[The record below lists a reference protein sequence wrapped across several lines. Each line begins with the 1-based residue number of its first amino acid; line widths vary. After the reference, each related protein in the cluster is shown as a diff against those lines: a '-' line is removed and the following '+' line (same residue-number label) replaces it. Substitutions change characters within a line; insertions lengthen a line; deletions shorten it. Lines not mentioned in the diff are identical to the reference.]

1 MKKYLAGIYFSLPV
15 QLFLLHFRRYQV
27 FLIFWYILFATVA
40 GHFMETYGAN
50 ALYLAPEYLGK
61 VNALGTAIVGFT
73 IGTFIMSWNITTFI
87 LHSRH
92 VRFLATTAQ
101 PFLKYCINNA
111 IIPVIFLGFYL
122 YHAVEYERYRELN
135 SVKNI
140 FFLTG
145 GFASGFV
152 LSLVICFVYFF
163 GADKT
168 IYKSMASVI
177 SVAHK
182 NYQKSLKRKPLPA
195 EKKEIQ
201 VEWFLSATLHL
212 RKPRDVRHYPQEF
225 LDLIFKR
232 HHFSAVLAILLAFI
246 FLIVIGYLSDNAVF
260 QAPAAASI
268 TLLFAILIGVAG
280 ALSSFL
286 HSWTIPLVVL
296 LYLIINWMYQ
306 QEIIDLRNKAYGLD
320 YSQQNQR
327 PVYSRDKVLEM
338 ASPENEAA
346 DKAVF
351 LQRLQHWKQRQQQQ
365 KPTLYIINVS
375 GGGTRSATFTMNV
388 LQRLDSLSHG
398 KLMQQT
404 VLISG
409 ASGGMLG
416 AAYFRELYLEKLQG
430 KDINLQNRAYV
441 DDISKDL
448 LNPLFSSF
456 ISRDLIG
463 PAKKFSL
470 DSNLYIKDRGYA
482 FERKLNENTHNILN
496 KRVGEYTAPEDSA
509 LIPSMLFN
517 SVISRDGRKMIIATR
532 PARFL
537 MRSVTADSSRISQAD
552 ADAIDFNSFFAGQK
566 AMNLRVTS
574 ALRMNATFPYVLP
587 NVWLPTYPV
596 IDVMDAGLRDN
607 YGQETSLRYLQ
618 SFRSWIEEN
627 TSKVVL
633 IQIRDRKLGE
643 WDEPKENSSLLSFL
657 TKPFLLLQNNWF
669 RLQDYYQNDQ
679 LEYMYNTFGTQFY
692 RLCFQYVP
700 ANKDAHASLSF
711 HLNASEKQDIA
722 ETLNNPANKKIFESF
737 ETLLK

>member
-1 MKKYLAGIYFSLPV
+1 MKKYLVGIYYSLPV

-40 GHFMETYGAN
+40 GHFMEAYGAN
-50 ALYLAPEYLGK
+50 SLYLAPEYLGE

-73 IGTFIMSWNITTFI
+73 IATFMMSWNITTFI
-87 LHSRH
+87 LHSKH
-92 VRFLATTAQ
+92 IRFLATTAQ

-111 IIPVIFLGFYL
+111 IIPIIFLAFYL
-122 YHAVEYERYRELN
+122 YHAVDYERYRELN
-135 SVKNI
+135 SVENI
-140 FFLTG
+140 LLLTG
-145 GFASGFV
+145 GFAGGFV
-152 LSLVICFVYFF
+152 LSLIICFVYFF

-177 SVAHK
+177 TDAHK
-182 NYQKSLKRKPLPA
+182 NYQKALKRKPLPA
-195 EKKEIQ
+195 EKKEIR

-246 FLIVIGYLSDNAVF
+246 FLVSIGFLSDNSVF

-268 TLLFAILIGVAG
+268 TLLFAILIGVSG

-286 HSWTIPLVVL
+286 HSWTIPLVVI
-296 LYLIINWMYQ
+296 LYLGINWMYQ
-306 QEIIDLRNKAYGLD
+306 NDIIDLRNKAYGLN
-320 YSQQNQR
+320 YNSSVQR
-327 PVYSRDKVLEM
+327 PVYSREKVIEM
-338 ASPENEAA
+338 ASPANEAA
-346 DKAVF
+346 DKAQF
-351 LQRLQHWKQRQQQQ
+351 QQRLVHWKQKQGKV
-365 KPTLYIINVS
+365 KPTLFLINVS

-388 LQRLDSLSHG
+388 LQRLDSIALG

-416 AAYFRELYLEKLQG
+416 AAYFRELYLQKKQGRIASLQD
-430 KDINLQNRAYV
+430 KSYV

-456 ISRDLIG
+456 ISRDLVG
-463 PAKKFSL
+463 PAKKFTL
-470 DSNLYIKDRGYA
+470 DSNIYIKDRGYA
-482 FERKLNENTHNILN
+482 FECKLNENTHGLLD
-496 KRVGEYTAPEDSA
+496 KRVGDYMAPEDSA
-509 LIPSMLFN
+509 FIPTMLFN
-517 SVISRDGRKMIIATR
+517 SVISRDGRKMIISTR

-537 MRSVTADSSRISQAD
+537 MRGVTDSSSITQPD
-552 ADAIDFNSFFAGQK
+552 ADAIDFNSLFSNQN
-566 AMNLRVTS
+566 AMNLKVTS

-587 NVWLPTYPV
+587 NVWLPTQPV

-607 YGQETSLRYLQ
+607 YGQETSLRFLQ
-618 SFRSWIEEN
+618 TFRNWLKDN
-627 TSKVVL
+627 VGKVVL
-633 IQIRDRKLGE
+633 IQIRDRRLGE

-679 LEYMYNTFGTQFY
+679 LEYMYNSLGDQFH

-700 ANKDAHASLSF
+700 GRKDAHASLSF

-722 ETLNNPANKKIFESF
+722 ETLNSPTNKQVFEAF
-737 ETLLK
+737 NLLLQ

>member
-1 MKKYLAGIYFSLPV
+1 MKKYLAGIFYSLPV

-40 GHFMETYGAN
+40 GHFMDAYGAN
-50 ALYLAPEYLGK
+50 ALYLAPEYLGE
-61 VNALGTAIVGFT
+61 VSALGTAIVGFT

-87 LHSRH
+87 LHSKH
-92 VRFLATTAQ
+92 IRFLATTAQ

-111 IIPVIFLGFYL
+111 IIPIIFLAFYL
-122 YHAVEYERYRELN
+122 HHAVVYERYRELN
-135 SVKNI
+135 SVENI
-140 FFLTG
+140 LLLTG
-145 GFASGFV
+145 GFAGGFV
-152 LSLVICFVYFF
+152 LALIICFVYFF
-163 GADKT
+163 SADKT

-177 SVAHK
+177 TDAHK
-182 NYQKSLKRKPLPA
+182 NYQEALKRNPLPA
-195 EKKEIQ
+195 EKKELQ
-201 VEWFLSATLHL
+201 VQWFLSATLHL

-246 FLIVIGYLSDNAVF
+246 LLVSIGFLSDNSIF

-286 HSWTIPLVVL
+286 HSWTIPLVVM
-296 LYLIINWMYQ
+296 LYLGINWMYQ
-306 QEIIDLRNKAYGLD
+306 NDIIDLRNKAYGLN
-320 YSQQNQR
+320 YNSSVMR
-327 PVYSRDKVLEM
+327 PLYNRETVQEM
-338 ASPENEAA
+338 ASPDSEAA
-346 DKAVF
+346 DKAQF
-351 LQRLQHWKQRQQQQ
+351 LKRLENWKRKQGKE
-365 KPTLYIINVS
+365 KPTLFLINVS

-388 LQRLDSLSHG
+388 LQRLDSISHG
-398 KLMQQT
+398 RLMQHT

-416 AAYFRELYLEKLQG
+416 AAYFRELYLQKQLGRVQSLQS
-430 KDINLQNRAYV
+430 KTWV

-463 PAKKFSL
+463 PAKRFTL
-470 DSNLYIKDRGYA
+470 DSNTYIKDRGYA
-482 FERKLNENTHNILN
+482 FERKLNENTHGLLD
-496 KRVGEYTAPEDSA
+496 KRVGDYMLPEDTA
-509 LIPSMLFN
+509 LIPTMLFN

-537 MRSVTADSSRISQAD
+537 MRGVTDSSKITQGD
-552 ADAIDFNSFFAGQK
+552 ADGIDFNSLFSHQK

-587 NVWLPTYPV
+587 NVWLPTQPV
-596 IDVMDAGLRDN
+596 VDVMDAGLRDN
-607 YGQETSLRYLQ
+607 YGQETSLRFVQVFHTWLK
-618 SFRSWIEEN
+618 EN
-627 TSKVVL
+627 VGKVVL
-633 IQIRDRKLGE
+633 IQIRDRKQGE

-679 LEYMYNTFGTQFY
+679 LEYMYSSFGDQFH
-692 RLCFQYVP
+692 RLCFQYIP
-700 ANKDAHASLSF
+700 AHKDAHASLSF

-722 ETLNNPANKKIFESF
+722 ETLNSPSNKQVFDAF
-737 ETLLK
+737 NQLLQ

>member
-1 MKKYLAGIYFSLPV
+1 MKKYLAGVFYSLPV

-40 GHFMETYGAN
+40 GHFMEAYGAN
-50 ALYLAPEYLGK
+50 ALYLAPEYLGE

-92 VRFLATTAQ
+92 IRFLATTAQ

-111 IIPVIFLGFYL
+111 VIPIIFLAFYL
-122 YHAVEYERYRELN
+122 NRAVDYERYRELN

-140 FFLTG
+140 LLLTG
-145 GFASGFV
+145 GFAGGFV
-152 LSLVICFVYFF
+152 LALIICFVYFF
-163 GADKT
+163 SADKT

-177 SVAHK
+177 TDAHK
-182 NYQKSLKRKPLPA
+182 NYQKALKRKPLPA
-195 EKKEIQ
+195 EKKELR

-246 FLIVIGYLSDNAVF
+246 LLVGIGFLSDNSIF

-268 TLLFAILIGVAG
+268 TLLFAILIGVSG

-296 LYLIINWMYQ
+296 LYLGINWMYQ
-306 QEIIDLRNKAYGLD
+306 HDIIDLRNKAYGLN
-320 YSQQNQR
+320 YNSSIMR
-327 PVYSRDKVLEM
+327 PLYNRETIQEM
-338 ASPENEAA
+338 ASPANEAA
-346 DKAVF
+346 DKARF
-351 LQRLQHWKQRQQQQ
+351 LQRLERWKSKQQKE
-365 KPTLYIINVS
+365 KPTLFLINVS

-388 LQRLDSLSHG
+388 LQRLDSIAQG

-416 AAYFRELYLEKLQG
+416 AAYFRELYLQKQLGRVSTLQS
-430 KDINLQNRAYV
+430 KAWVN
-441 DDISKDL
+441 DISKDL

-463 PAKKFSL
+463 PAKKFTL
-470 DSNLYIKDRGYA
+470 DSNTYIKDRGYA
-482 FERKLNENTHNILN
+482 FERKLNENTHGLLD
-496 KRVGEYTAPEDSA
+496 KPVGDYLLPEDTA
-509 LIPSMLFN
+509 LIPTMLFN

-537 MRSVTADSSRISQAD
+537 MRGVTDSSKITQGD
-552 ADAIDFNSFFAGQK
+552 ADAIDFNSLFSHQK

-587 NVWLPTYPV
+587 NVWLPTQPV

-607 YGQETSLRYLQ
+607 YGQETSLRFVQAFHAWLKA
-618 SFRSWIEEN
+618 N
-627 TSKVVL
+627 VGKVVL
-633 IQIRDRKLGE
+633 IQIRDRKQGE

-679 LEYMYNTFGTQFY
+679 LEYMYSSFGDQFH
-692 RLCFQYVP
+692 RLCFQYIP
-700 ANKDAHASLSF
+700 AHKDAHASLSF

-722 ETLNNPANKKIFESF
+722 ETLNSPSNKQVFEAF
-737 ETLLK
+737 QLLLQ

>member
-1 MKKYLAGIYFSLPV
+1 MKKYLAGIFYSLPV

-27 FLIFWYILFATVA
+27 FLIFWYVLFATVA
-40 GHFMETYGAN
+40 GHFMEAYGAN
-50 ALYLAPEYLGK
+50 ALYLAPEYLGE
-61 VNALGTAIVGFT
+61 VSALGTAIVGFT

-87 LHSRH
+87 LHSKNI
-92 VRFLATTAQ
+92 RFLATTAQ

-111 IIPVIFLGFYL
+111 IIPILFLAFYL
-122 YHAVEYERYRELN
+122 HHAIEYERYRELN

-140 FFLTG
+140 FLLTG
-145 GFASGFV
+145 GFAGGFV
-152 LSLVICFVYFF
+152 LALIICFVYFF

-168 IYKSMASVI
+168 IYRSMASVI
-177 SVAHK
+177 TDAHK
-182 NYQKSLKRKPLPA
+182 NYQKALKRKPLPA
-195 EKKEIQ
+195 EKKDLR

-232 HHFSAVLAILLAFI
+232 HHFSAVIAILLAFI
-246 FLIVIGYLSDNAVF
+246 LLVGIGFLSDNSIF

-286 HSWTIPLVVL
+286 HSWTIPLVVV
-296 LYLIINWMYQ
+296 LYLGVNWMYQ
-306 QEIIDLRNKAYGLD
+306 NDIIDLRNKAYGLN
-320 YSQQNQR
+320 YNSSVMR
-327 PVYSRDKVLEM
+327 PLYNRETVQAM

-346 DKAVF
+346 DKAQF
-351 LQRLQHWKQRQQQQ
+351 LQRLEHWKSKQQKE
-365 KPTLYIINVS
+365 KPTLFLINVS

-388 LQRLDSLSHG
+388 LQRLDSIAQG

-416 AAYFRELYLEKLQG
+416 AAYFRELYLQKKLG
-430 KDINLQNRAYV
+430 RISSLQSKTWV

-463 PAKKFSL
+463 PAKKFTL
-470 DSNLYIKDRGYA
+470 DSNAYIKDRGYA
-482 FERKLNENTHNILN
+482 FERKLNENTHGLLD
-496 KRVGEYTAPEDSA
+496 KPVGDYLLPEDTA
-509 LIPSMLFN
+509 LIPTMLFN

-537 MRSVTADSSRISQAD
+537 MRGVTDSSNVTQGD
-552 ADAIDFNSFFAGQK
+552 ADAIDFNSLFSHQK
-566 AMNLRVTS
+566 AMNVRVTS

-587 NVWLPTYPV
+587 NVWLPTQPV

-607 YGQETSLRYLQ
+607 YGQETSLRFVQAFHSWLQ
-618 SFRSWIEEN
+618 KN
-627 TSKVVL
+627 VSKVVL
-633 IQIRDRKLGE
+633 IQIRDRKQGE

-679 LEYMYNTFGTQFY
+679 LEYMYSSFGDQFH
-692 RLCFQYVP
+692 RLCFQYIP
-700 ANKDAHASLSF
+700 AHKDAHASLSF

-722 ETLNNPANKKIFESF
+722 ETLNSPSNKQVFEAF
-737 ETLLK
+737 NLLLQ

>member
-1 MKKYLAGIYFSLPV
+1 MKKYLVGIYFSLPV

-27 FLIFWYILFATVA
+27 FLIFWYVLFATVA
-40 GHFMETYGAN
+40 GHFMEAYGAN
-50 ALYLAPEYLGK
+50 ALYLAPEYLGE

-73 IGTFIMSWNITTFI
+73 VGTFMMSWNITTFI
-87 LHSRH
+87 LHSKH
-92 VRFLATTAQ
+92 IRFLATTAQ

-111 IIPVIFLGFYL
+111 VIPVIFLGFYF
-122 YHAVEYERYRELN
+122 YSAVEYERYRELN
-135 SVKNI
+135 TVENI
-140 FFLTG
+140 LLLTG
-145 GFASGFV
+145 GFAGGFV
-152 LSLVICFVYFF
+152 LALVICFVYFF
-163 GADKT
+163 SADKT
-168 IYKSMASVI
+168 IYKSMANVI
-177 SVAHK
+177 TVAHK
-182 NYQKSLKRKPLPA
+182 NYQKALKRKPLPV
-195 EKKEIQ
+195 EKKEIR

-246 FLIVIGYLSDNAVF
+246 FLVSIGFLSDNSVF

-268 TLLFAILIGVAG
+268 TLLFAILIGVSG

-286 HSWTIPLVVL
+286 HSWTIPLVVV
-296 LYLIINWMYQ
+296 LYLGINWMYQ
-306 QEIIDLRNKAYGLD
+306 HDIIDLRNKAYGLN
-320 YSQQNQR
+320 YNSSVQR
-327 PVYSRDKVLEM
+327 PLYNREKVLEM
-338 ASPENEAA
+338 VSPVNEAA
-346 DKAVF
+346 DKELF
-351 LQRLQHWKQRQQQQ
+351 LQRLIQWKQKQQKA
-365 KPTLYIINVS
+365 KPTLFLINVS

-388 LQRLDSLSHG
+388 LQRLDSIALG

-416 AAYFRELYLEKLQG
+416 AAYFRELYLQKKLG
-430 KDINLQNRAYV
+430 HIASLQDKSYV
-441 DDISKDL
+441 DDVSKDL

-456 ISRDLIG
+456 ISRDLVG
-463 PAKKFSL
+463 PAKKFTL
-470 DSNLYIKDRGYA
+470 DSNVYIKDRGYA
-482 FERKLNENTHNILN
+482 FERKLNENTHGLLD
-496 KRVGEYTAPEDSA
+496 KRVGDYQLAEDTA
-509 LIPSMLFN
+509 LIPTMLFN

-537 MRSVTADSSRISQAD
+537 MRGVTDSSSITQPD
-552 ADAIDFNSFFAGQK
+552 ADAIDFNSLFSNQN

-587 NVWLPTYPV
+587 NVWLPTQPI

-607 YGQETSLRYLQ
+607 YGQETSLRFVQ
-618 SFRSWIEEN
+618 TFRSWLKAN
-627 TSKVVL
+627 VDKVVL

-679 LEYMYNTFGTQFY
+679 LEYMYNSFGDQFY

-700 ANKDAHASLSF
+700 GRKDAHASLSF

-722 ETLNNPANKKIFESF
+722 ETLNSPTNKQVFEAF
-737 ETLLK
+737 NLLLQ

>member
-1 MKKYLAGIYFSLPV
+1 M
-15 QLFLLHFRRYQV
+15 HFRRYQV
-27 FLIFWYILFATVA
+27 FLIFWYILFATVS
-40 GHFMETYGAN
+40 GHFMETYGAHS
-50 ALYLAPEYLGK
+50 LYLAPEYLGQ

-87 LHSRH
+87 LHSKH
-92 VRFLATTAQ
+92 IRFLATTAQ

-111 IIPVIFLGFYL
+111 IIPLVFLGFYL
-122 YHAVEYERYRELN
+122 YHAIDYERYRELIPL
-135 SVKNI
+135 KEI

-145 GFASGFV
+145 GFGGGFV
-152 LSLVICFVYFF
+152 LSLIICFVYFF

-168 IYKSMASVI
+168 IYRSMASVI
-177 SVAHK
+177 TVAHK
-182 NYQKSLKRKPLPA
+182 NYQKALKKKPLPA
-195 EKKEIQ
+195 EKKEIK

-232 HHFSAVLAILLAFI
+232 HHFSAVLAILMAFI
-246 FLIVIGYLSDNAVF
+246 FLIVIGFLSDNSVF

-286 HSWTIPLVVL
+286 HSWTLPLVVI
-296 LYLIINWMYQ
+296 LYVAVNWMYQ
-306 QEIIDLRNKAYGLD
+306 HDIIDLRNKAYGLD
-320 YSQQNQR
+320 YTQQKER
-327 PVYSRDKVLEM
+327 PIYNRETVLAL

-346 DKAVF
+346 DKAAF
-351 LQRLQHWKQRQQQQ
+351 LQRLETWKKKQSSK
-365 KPTLYIINVS
+365 KPTLFLINVS

-388 LQRLDSLSHG
+388 LQRLDSLSQG
-398 KLMQQT
+398 KFMQQT

-416 AAYFRELYLEKLQG
+416 AAYFRELYLQKQLGHPIHLQD
-430 KDINLQNRAYV
+430 KTYV

-456 ISRDLIG
+456 ISRDLVG

-470 DSNLYIKDRGYA
+470 DGNIYIKDRGYS
-482 FERKLNENTHNILN
+482 FERKLNENTHDLLN
-496 KRVGEYTAPEDSA
+496 KPVGDYMPAEDSA
-509 LIPSMLFN
+509 LIPTMLFN
-517 SVISRDGRKMIIATR
+517 SVISRDGRKMIISTR

-537 MRSVTADSSRISQAD
+537 MRSATDSSRISQAD
-552 ADAIDFNSFFAGQK
+552 ADAIDFNSFFHNQK
-566 AMNLRVTS
+566 AMNIRVTS

-587 NVWLPTYPV
+587 NVWLPTMPV

-607 YGQETSLRYLQ
+607 YGQETSLRFVQTFSTWLK
-618 SFRSWIEEN
+618 EN
-627 TSKVVL
+627 TDKVVL

-643 WDEPKENSSLLSFL
+643 WDEPKENSSILSFL

-669 RLQDYYQNDQ
+669 RLQEYYQNDQ
-679 LEYMYNTFGTQFY
+679 LEYMYNSFGDHFY

-700 ANKDAHASLSF
+700 GNKDAHASLSF
-711 HLNASEKQDIA
+711 HLNAGEKLDIA
-722 ETLNNPANKKIFESF
+722 ETLNNPTNSKVFELFSQ
-737 ETLLK
+737 LLP